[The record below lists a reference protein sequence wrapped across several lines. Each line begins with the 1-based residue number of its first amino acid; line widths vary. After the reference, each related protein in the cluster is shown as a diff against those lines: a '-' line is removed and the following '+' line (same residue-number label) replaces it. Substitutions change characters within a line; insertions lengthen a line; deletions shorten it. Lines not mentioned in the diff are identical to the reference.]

1 MTPAFVEQFTQRIAN
16 VVSRQFN
23 KRNPELEAETS
34 ELRVTILHESV
45 AKSGRS
51 ISIRKTPPLIR
62 LTAES
67 AIAEKFCSEEL
78 LAVLINCV
86 KTKMNITFCGMPG
99 IGKTECVKFFSQFI
113 PANERVITIEDT
125 LEIRYAET
133 NPGKEAAKATHK
145 RLRQVEFRTQGP
157 DHPILWAN
165 SANVP
170 ESYYLKFFIF
180 QVVDEK

>member
-1 MTPAFVEQFTQRIAN
+1 MELGKEYFGPLWSFVASDEITDIDYNGKEIWLTNIFNERFRANPQFVSEYMTTAFVEQFTQRIAN

-67 AIAEKFCSEEL
+67 AVAEKFCSH
-78 LAVLINCV
+78 
-86 KTKMNITFCGMPG
+86 
-99 IGKTECVKFFSQFI
+99 
-113 PANERVITIEDT
+113 
-125 LEIRYAET
+125 EI
-133 NPGKEAAKATHK
+133 
-145 RLRQVEFRTQGP
+145 L
-157 DHPILWAN
+157 
-165 SANVP
+165 
-170 ESYYLKFFIF
+170 
-180 QVVDEK
+180 